1 MTPVT
6 AGLHKNLLTLSKLPL
21 AVFGTSG
28 QVVLV
33 ASTWLSIIQYVVARR
48 KVLIVLRPAGPAGQD
63 RSIGSNGDF
72 GEAQD

>member
-6 AGLHKNLLTLSKLPL
+6 AGLHKNPLTLSKLLL

-33 ASTWLSIIQYVVARR
+33 ASTWLSIIQYVA
-48 KVLIVLRPAGPAGQD
+48 VLEEK
-63 RSIGSNGDF
+63 S
-72 GEAQD
+72 